1 LLAPGLVKNQADFG
15 MVDPLLF
22 NVIYNYIYDGIMRAY
37 EDNLQRL
44 GLDGIDILLVH
55 DIGEF

>member
-1 LLAPGLVKNQADFG
+1 MLAPGPVKNQADFG

-37 EDNLQRL
+37 EDNLHWL

>member
-1 LLAPGLVKNQADFG
+1 
-15 MVDPLLF
+15 MVDPLPF
-22 NVIYNYIYDGIMRAY
+22 NVIYDYIYNEILRAY

-55 DIGEF
+55 DIG

>member
-1 LLAPGLVKNQADFG
+1 
-15 MVDPLLF
+15 MVDPLPF
-22 NVIYNYIYDGIMRAY
+22 DVIYNYIYDGIMRAY

>member
-1 LLAPGLVKNQADFG
+1 
-15 MVDPLLF
+15 MVDPLPF
-22 NVIYNYIYDGIMRAY
+22 NVIYDYIHDGIMRVY
-37 EDNLQRL
+37 EDNLHWL